1 MKAFDRHCNMVLEG
15 VREIW
20 MEYPKSG
27 SKNQAVPKERMIP
40 KMFLRGD
47 SVIIIMTNPGGAT
60 RVAKEEGDSKM
71 DQS

>member
-1 MKAFDRHCNMVLEG
+1 
-15 VREIW
+15 